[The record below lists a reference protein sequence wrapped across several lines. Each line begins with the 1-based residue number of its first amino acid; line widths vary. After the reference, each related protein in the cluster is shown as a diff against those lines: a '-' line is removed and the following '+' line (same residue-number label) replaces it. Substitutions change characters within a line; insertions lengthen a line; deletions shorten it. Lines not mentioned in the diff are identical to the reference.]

1 MNYNSLLPD
10 IGLSKMDLPQ
20 MMPIEPID
28 TPFHH
33 IFVDEQFRIIKEY
46 IQKFEKNLDAEHEV
60 GVMMTNFGQSIIMQ
74 VEEVTYEEPVLLIF
88 KGYINGKMS
97 VLIQHMNQLNFL
109 LTSLDRTTEEPK
121 RPIGF
126 VTPNKSS

>member
-1 MNYNSLLPD
+1 MDNYY
-10 IGLSKMDLPQ
+10 
-20 MMPIEPID
+20 MPKIKVPEIEPIVID
-28 TPFHH
+28 TPFQHM
-33 IFVDEQFRIIKEY
+33 FVDEQFQIIKNY
-46 IQKFEKNLDAEHEV
+46 IQKFEKTLDTQHEV

-74 VEEVTYEEPVLLIF
+74 VTEITYEEPVLLIF

-109 LTSLDRTTEEPK
+109 LTSLDKVTEEPK

-126 VTPNKSS
+126 VIPE